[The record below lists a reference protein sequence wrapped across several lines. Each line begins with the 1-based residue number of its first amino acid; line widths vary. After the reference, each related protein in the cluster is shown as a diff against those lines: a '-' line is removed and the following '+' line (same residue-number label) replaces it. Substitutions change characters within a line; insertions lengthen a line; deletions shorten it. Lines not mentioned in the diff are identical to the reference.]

1 MKILKRKYL
10 SILVFIVIPL
20 LLLGCSPEKE
30 KEKEKASNIA
40 EDIKLNSG
48 SVLKSEEGIY
58 KLYNYE
64 NGKYKQVESNNI
76 VFAYDKNSSSYIAN
90 EEGKSYV
97 VSNGYKFEIKDLDYS
112 ELKLSKDAGYISY
125 FIEDNGLKLK
135 IFDTNGNKQIEMK
148 SNVSISGT
156 LYDWYDVNTLV
167 YYGVSDDGV
176 NGLFTYNIKE
186 NKEELLYKIK
196 EGYLAF
202 IKATLDNVV
211 FLQLTLENDKEL
223 VMIDKKTKDVK
234 ILTNNIEEL
243 SDIIINKEKI
253 YFTGK
258 VSDNISSLYELKNN
272 KAKRLVFDFPVIVK
286 TEKGLTIDENEN
298 VLFIGCNSENTNEEQ
313 IYTYTQDGSISVV
326 SKNSIDYVFLDYRS

>member
-1 MKILKRKYL
+1 MKVLKRKCL
-10 SILVFIVIPL
+10 SILAFIVLPL
-20 LLLGCSPEKE
+20 FILGCSPKKDKPPDVTEE
-30 KEKEKASNIA
+30 IT
-40 EDIKLNSG
+40 LNSG
-48 SVLKSEEGIY
+48 AVLKSEEGIY

-64 NGKYKQVESNNI
+64 NGKYEQIKSNNI
-76 VFAYDKNSSSYIAN
+76 VFAYDKNSSGYIAN
-90 EEGKSYV
+90 EDGKPYV
-97 VSNGYKFEIKDLDYS
+97 VSNGHKLEIKDTGYS

-135 IFDTNGNKQIEMK
+135 IFDTNGSKEIEMK

-167 YYGVSDDGV
+167 YYGVSNDGV

-202 IKATLDNVV
+202 IKGTIDNVV
-211 FLQLTLENDKEL
+211 FLQLTLENKKEL
-223 VMIDKKTKDVK
+223 IMIDKKTKDVK
-234 ILTNNIEEL
+234 ILTDNIEEL

-258 VSDNISSLYELKNN
+258 VSDNTDSVYELSNN
-272 KAKRLVFDFPVIVK
+272 KAKRLVYDFPAVVK
-286 TEKGLTIDENEN
+286 IKKGLKVDDNGNI
-298 VLFIGCNSENTNEEQ
+298 LFVGSNQAKSNEEQ
-313 IYTYTQDGSISVV
+313 VYTYALDGNISAI
-326 SKNSIDYVFLDYRS
+326 SKNSTDFMFLDYRS